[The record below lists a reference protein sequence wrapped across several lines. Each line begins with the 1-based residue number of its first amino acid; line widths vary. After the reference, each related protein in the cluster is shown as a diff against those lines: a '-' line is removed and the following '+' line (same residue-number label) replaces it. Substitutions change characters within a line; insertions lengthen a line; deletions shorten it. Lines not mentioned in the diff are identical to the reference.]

1 MGYYANKEVCYTLA
15 KFLLSILVE
24 FCRCSRS
31 LLQKIFTNYIVNGRL
46 IRINQYIVV
55 GSNVI
60 QYIVVY

>member
-1 MGYYANKEVCYTLA
+1 MGYYANKEVCYTLV

-24 FCRCSRS
+24 FCCCFRP
-31 LLQKIFTNYIVNGRL
+31 LLQKMSTSYIEFGRV
-46 IRINQYIVV
+46 IRIYQYIVV